1 MADEQRPEGGVLYR
15 YRFGGA
21 EFDEAR
27 FELSVG
33 GLPVELERR
42 PIEVL
47 ALLLRHAGEVVT
59 KEELFESVW
68 AGRVTVENVLANA
81 VAKLRK
87 GLGEANADRIVT
99 QARVGYRLTGPVERV
114 AVGRRHVNRLEFA
127 AGQTVPERA
136 HFILQ
141 RQLAGSSGSEVW
153 LARHDKTGE
162 MRVYKFS
169 PDGERLSQ
177 LKREATLSR
186 VLREGLGDR
195 DDIARVI
202 DWNFETAP
210 FFLECEYGGASLAE
224 WAEEGGRLA
233 SLPAESRLEIALQA
247 VEAVA
252 AAHEVGVLHKDLKP
266 SNLLVAPR
274 RDGGWQ
280 VKVADFGSGGL
291 LDPSRLHEFGVTPLG
306 LTLDGAGSD
315 NSSLGTPLYI
325 APEIIAGE
333 APTARSDVYSLG
345 VMVCQILAG
354 DIRKPMTTGWERDIS
369 DPLLRED
376 IAGATSGDPSRRTVS
391 AAALAKKLRTLEARR
406 GERGRFEE
414 LERQAAA
421 AQRDLD
427 HLRARRPWMVAT
439 LAALAVGMGASI
451 WLFGQAD
458 EARRAAE
465 IQAARAEA
473 TGAFLSDLLVNADPH
488 EPGGSGAVTVRE
500 ALDRAAAGVS
510 ERFADAPEAEAP
522 IRMKAAEIYAGL
534 ADYAAAA
541 EHRRRAAE
549 LFETMYGAEDLRTLD
564 ARYRYAQALSNA
576 SRYDEA
582 AAVFSAVED
591 AAAPLLE
598 KNPALAFAAAQAR
611 GRFYLMQAEIEPAAA
626 ALEEALRLLPLA
638 GPQDS
643 RLSFG
648 LQMDLSQCYSRLGRH
663 EEAVAMLEGLQ
674 DPGYAEKGVSEGSR
688 ASATLYYG
696 AALLYAA
703 RYDEAEPVLQKSIAA
718 LTAVFGPDAPQVVEA
733 YSALGNLYATS
744 GRWAEAHP
752 VIATV
757 REKMCATHGAEHLT
771 CMMATGNE
779 GVIAFQLGQT
789 DEAIEEI
796 GLARDAFERAL
807 GPESPGVHVL
817 GYYLAMAELEAGDA
831 EAAAAHAA
839 ALDAAKLESGS
850 PGEGWTARVDGL
862 HGMILIA
869 EGRPEEGIARLKP
882 AVAAMESAGMQE
894 WISAPYRKSLAT
906 ASVAMPDTA
915 LERSAA
921 SND

>member
-1 MADEQRPEGGVLYR
+1 MAGEQRSEGGVLYR
-15 YRFGGA
+15 YRFGAA

-42 PIEVL
+42 PLEVL

-59 KEELFESVW
+59 KEELLETVW
-68 AGRVTVENVLANA
+68 VGRVTVENVLANA
-81 VAKLRK
+81 IAKLRK
-87 GLGEANADRIVT
+87 GLGDANADRIVT
-99 QARVGYRLTGPVERV
+99 QARVGYRLAGPVERV
-114 AVGRRHVNRLEFA
+114 AVGRRLVNRLALA
-127 AGQTVPERA
+127 AGEPAPGRA

-186 VLREGLGDR
+186 VLREGLGER

-210 FFLECEYGGASLAE
+210 FFLECEYGGANLAE

-233 SLPAESRLEIALQA
+233 SLAPESRLDLALQA

-266 SNLLVAPR
+266 SNLLVSPR

-280 VKVADFGSGGL
+280 VKVADFGAGGL

-306 LTLDGAGSD
+306 LTLDGGAGSD
-315 NSSLGTPLYI
+315 NSSLGTPLYV

-345 VMVCQILAG
+345 VIVCQILAG
-354 DIRKPMTTGWERDIS
+354 DIRKPMAAGWEHDIA
-369 DPLLRED
+369 DPLLRDD
-376 IAGATSGDPSRRTVS
+376 IAEAASGDPARRTAS
-391 AAALAKKLRTLEARR
+391 ASALAEKLRTLDARR
-406 GERGRFEE
+406 RERERVEDI
-414 LERQAAA
+414 ERQAAA
-421 AQRDLD
+421 ARRELER
-427 HLRARRPWMVAT
+427 LRARRPWMIST
-439 LAALAVGMGASI
+439 LAVLAVGLGASF
-451 WLFGQAD
+451 WLFRQAD
-458 EARRAAE
+458 EARHTAQM
-465 IQAARAEA
+465 QAARAEA

-500 ALDRAAAGVS
+500 ALDRAAASVS
-510 ERFADAPEAEAP
+510 DRFAGAPEAEAP

-541 EHRRRAAE
+541 EHRGRAAE
-549 LFETMYGAEDLRTLD
+549 LFETLYGANDLRTLD

-582 AAVFSAVED
+582 ATVFSAVERD
-591 AAAPLLE
+591 AAPLLDS
-598 KNPALAFAAAQAR
+598 NPALAFTAAQAR
-611 GRFYLMQAEIEPAAA
+611 GRFYLMQAEIDPAAA

-638 GPQDS
+638 GPEDS
-643 RLSFG
+643 RLSFR
-648 LQMDLSQCYSRLGRH
+648 LRMDLSQCYSRLGRH
-663 EEAVAMLEGLQ
+663 EEAVAILEGLQ
-674 DPGYAEKGVSEGSR
+674 DPAYAEKGVSEASR

-703 RYDEAEPVLQKSIAA
+703 RYTEAEPVLQTSIAK
-718 LTAVFGPDAPQVVEA
+718 LTAVFGADAPQVVEA

-744 GRWAEAHP
+744 GRWAKAHP

-757 REKMCATHGAEHLT
+757 REKMCATHGAEHLS

-779 GVIAFQLGQT
+779 GVIAFQLGRI
-789 DEAIEEI
+789 DDAIEKI
-796 GLARDAFERAL
+796 DLARDAFERAL
-807 GPESPGVHVL
+807 GPQSPGVHVL
-817 GYYLAMAELEAGDA
+817 GYYLAMAELDAGRISDA
-831 EAAAAHAA
+831 AVHGG
-839 ALDAAKLESGS
+839 ALDRARLESGS
-850 PGEGWTARVDGL
+850 PGEQWEARARGL
-862 HGMILIA
+862 AARILIA
-869 EGRPEEGIARLKP
+869 QGRCSEGLPQLQSAIADMKRGG
-882 AVAAMESAGMQE
+882 VQE
-894 WISAPYRKSLAT
+894 WILVPYEK
-906 ASVAMPDTA
+906 
-915 LERSAA
+915 SAA
-921 SND
+921 AAPC